1 MQIKLFLN
9 IFNYKV
15 IFQCFHYFLFEKKI
29 WLKNFFNYKIIGLII
44 IWLNIT
50 LTKQRRLRLVS
61 SETKISIWQFY
72 FYQSIV
78 EWHEICLYWHI
89 ENSDYFI
96 LSIKASGQR
105 AYCFQTLLKMEHIG
119 KGGGGLIQLGVISVP
134 SPDYLFYFYLL

>member
-1 MQIKLFLN
+1 MIISMQIKLFLN

-72 FYQSIV
+72 FY
-78 EWHEICLYWHI
+78 
-89 ENSDYFI
+89 
-96 LSIKASGQR
+96 
-105 AYCFQTLLKMEHIG
+105 
-119 KGGGGLIQLGVISVP
+119 
-134 SPDYLFYFYLL
+134 